1 MSTFPFTKQ
10 QHDYSR
16 QRMNVLDP
24 RLETE
29 RLVLRLP
36 RLEDFDGYAELVG
49 DEEAA
54 RYIGGQMPRAAAWRK
69 FLQMPGAWAMQGFGM
84 FSIVRKDS
92 GAWLGQLGPWRP
104 EGWPGNEVGWAF
116 LRSAWGKG
124 YATEAAVAAM
134 DYAVDVLGWDDVIHC
149 VDPANR
155 PSQAL
160 AQRLGSRNRG
170 PGKLPAPYEDA
181 PIEVWGQTRTEWI
194 ARRTREDS
202 R

>member
-1 MSTFPFTKQ
+1 
-10 QHDYSR
+10 
-16 QRMNVLDP
+16 MNVPGP

-29 RLVLRLP
+29 RLILRLP
-36 RLEDFDGYAELVG
+36 LREDFDAYAELVG
-49 DEEAA
+49 DEETA
-54 RYIGGQMPRAAAWRK
+54 RYIGGHMARAAAWRK
-69 FLQMPGAWAMQGFGM
+69 FLQMPGAWAVQGFGM
-84 FSIVRKDS
+84 FSIVAKDS

-116 LRSAWGKG
+116 LRSAWGRG

-134 DYAVDVLGWDDVIHC
+134 DYAADVLGWDDMIHC
-149 VDPANR
+149 IHPDNR
-155 PSQAL
+155 ASQAL

-181 PIEVWGQTRTEWI
+181 TIDVWGQTRAEWI
-194 ARRTREDS
+194 ARRAGGHS